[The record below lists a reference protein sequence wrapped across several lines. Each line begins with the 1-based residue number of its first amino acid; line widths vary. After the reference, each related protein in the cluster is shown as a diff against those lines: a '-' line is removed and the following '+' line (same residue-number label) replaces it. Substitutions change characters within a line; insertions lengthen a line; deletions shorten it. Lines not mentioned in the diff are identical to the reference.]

1 MNSTSSSRIR
11 IGAAL
16 VLAGCVC
23 AGSAYAQERV
33 TEALPDPDVNRRS
46 CEQVNWHTDLLGQ
59 YPWAVSACHEVVLVE
74 EQKWARFEAEF
85 QRLNRDGS
93 ITADFRD
100 RVGKSTGRLSL
111 MPAPGQRVTL
121 DGTTYQFSEL
131 RRGQVLNF
139 YVPEGSY
146 AFSAQPG
153 APLTERATVVATI
166 EEEPTQIESPQ
177 QFAQVESRPAQN
189 TYQLPATAGP
199 LPLIALGGVLSLL
212 AGLGLTMRR
221 GLSKRKN

>member
-1 MNSTSSSRIR
+1 MNAKSFARNR

-23 AGSAYAQERV
+23 AGSAPAQDRLAD
-33 TEALPDPDVNRRS
+33 ALPDPDVNRRS

-59 YPWAVSACHEVVLVE
+59 YPWAVSACHEVVLVDG
-74 EQKWARFEAEF
+74 QKWARFEAEF

-93 ITADFRD
+93 ITSDFRD
-100 RVGKSTGRLSL
+100 RLGKSTGRISL

-121 DGTTYQFSEL
+121 DGSTYQFSEL

-153 APLTERATVVATI
+153 APPTERATVVATL
-166 EEEPTQIESPQ
+166 EEEPAPAERPV
-177 QFAQVESRPAQN
+177 QFAQAEPRPARS

-199 LPLIALGGVLSLL
+199 LPVIALGGVLSLL
-212 AGLGLTMRR
+212 GGLGLTMRR
-221 GLSKRKN
+221 RFSKRND